1 MVDVGIEVSEDL
13 PLHHEWKKQSFADVA
28 DQGRCNLEGDRFHIF
43 APCPFFSG
51 AGSEHA
57 GTEGKAGSHRGSLQ
71 RIFARG
77 QFAGKLSEA
86 RRQNSMQIGS
96 DRFPRF
102 LEQLHL
108 CSRSLWGSKACKLLP
123 CSDMSVQER
132 GGVTQFL
139 ICRCIGC
146 LRCCCWLSP
155 TIQIMF
161 VHVQQLRYLPK
172 HLGRVSCLVGNT
184 RVSTAVDGN
193 SGEVRPVCRCRTL
206 AFARV
211 YGVWQSRGLEHSS
224 SCLLPRDLP
233 KCTANSG
240 SRCKAAG
247 GREPRSFLCV
257 RPKGCLDGLLMLAGS

>member
-1 MVDVGIEVSEDL
+1 MQQVAVG
-13 PLHHEWKKQSFADVA
+13 Q
-28 DQGRCNLEGDRFHIF
+28 QGVQVVTLFGHVR
-43 APCPFFSG
+43 
-51 AGSEHA
+51 
-57 GTEGKAGSHRGSLQ
+57 
-71 RIFARG
+71 AR
-77 QFAGKLSEA
+77 A
-86 RRQNSMQIGS
+86 
-96 DRFPRF
+96 
-102 LEQLHL
+102 
-108 CSRSLWGSKACKLLP
+108 
-123 CSDMSVQER
+123 

-146 LRCCCWLSP
+146 LRCCCWLSS

-161 VHVQQLRYLPK
+161 VHVQQLRYLRK
-172 HLGRVSCLVGNT
+172 QLGRVSCLFGNT

-257 RPKGCLDGLLMLAGS
+257 HPKGCLDGLLMLAGS

>member
-1 MVDVGIEVSEDL
+1 MNGRSRASPTWPTRTGVI
-13 PLHHEWKKQSFADVA
+13 WKGTDFT
-28 DQGRCNLEGDRFHIF
+28 
-43 APCPFFSG
+43 FSQHVLCFQVRE
-51 AGSEHA
+51 ASTPEQR
-57 GTEGKAGSHRGSLQ
+57 EKAGSHRGSLQ

-108 CSRSLWGSKACKLLP
+108 CSRSLWGRKG
-123 CSDMSVQER
+123 VQVVTLFGHVR
-132 GGVTQFL
+132 ARAGGVTQFL

-161 VHVQQLRYLPK
+161 VHVQQLRYLRK

-206 AFARV
+206 AFCTCLWSLAEPWTGALFVLFASTGFAQMHSQLRV
-211 YGVWQSRGLEHSS
+211 EVQS
-224 SCLLPRDLP
+224 
-233 KCTANSG
+233 SG
-240 SRCKAAG
+240 
-247 GREPRSFLCV
+247 RS
-257 RPKGCLDGLLMLAGS
+257 